1 MLQLDKPAVYKGD
14 WGLKMMGVDM
24 GEKKI
29 GSKDHNLVVGLY
41 FSEIDTFC

>member
-1 MLQLDKPAVYKGD
+1 MI
-14 WGLKMMGVDM
+14 GVDM

-41 FSEIDTFC
+41 FSEINTF